1 MKFTTHAFDH
11 MDEFL
16 PHGRWNWSPHAIG
29 CKDLKW
35 KKRACIEKNKWNL
48 SEERNWWNENIW
60 IIKIKLITQ
69 MTILYGYNHI
79 HGWSY

>member
-35 KKRACIEKNKWNL
+35 KKRACIEKN
-48 SEERNWWNENIW
+48 NEICQKRE
-60 IIKIKLITQ
+60 IDEMKTFE
-69 MTILYGYNHI
+69 
-79 HGWSY
+79 S